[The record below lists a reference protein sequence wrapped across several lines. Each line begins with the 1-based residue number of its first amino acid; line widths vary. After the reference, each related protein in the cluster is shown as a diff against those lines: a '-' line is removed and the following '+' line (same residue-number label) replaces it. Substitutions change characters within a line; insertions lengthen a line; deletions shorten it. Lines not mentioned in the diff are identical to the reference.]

1 MRHILFEESDSYP
14 IALLFKATALNKKQ
28 IWENYVLPLE
38 RQGIRASNCIA
49 FDLEYNDKG
58 KAPAGFIKEYLD
70 PLLKALHSLGT
81 KFLYVADTNYFKV
94 LTKQTKSEVHLGYV
108 LPCAI
113 KGYEHMQVVYGI
125 SHQVLI
131 FNPEMKNQ
139 LKLSVDTL
147 ASAYK
152 GTYVPL
158 GQGIIHSATYPE
170 THRELQ
176 EALDSLHQY
185 PRLTADI
192 EAFSLRFW
200 EAGIA
205 TCAFAWDEHNGMAF
219 ACDYSYADDEDHG
232 VFIPD
237 REVRQMLKQF
247 LLDYKG
253 TLIWHNSGYDVKVII
268 YTLWMEHPQD
278 WKGLQEG
285 LHHMCKDWH
294 DTMIIAYLATNTTA
308 GNVLGLKPL
317 AHEFAGNW
325 AVDEIKDVGKIPL
338 RKLREY
344 NLIDALSTFYVF
356 NKYYNI
362 MVEDNQKDFY
372 YSMAL
377 PSQKVLIQI
386 ELTGMPM
393 SFQKIQEV
401 ETTLQTMKDKA
412 CAVIESHQLIKDIN
426 FTLQNDAMEAA
437 NAKLK
442 TKQHPLSKFADV
454 VFNPGSSKNMQK
466 LLYSVMKLPV
476 IDYTDTKQP
485 AVGADTLEKLVHHC
499 TDVTHKELLKSFV
512 DYAKVEKLLSTFIAA
527 FKRGFVKTD
536 GMIYL
541 HGSFIFGGTVSGRLS
556 SKEPNLQ
563 NQPSNS
569 SLAKFIK
576 MCFMAPNGWLFC
588 GADFS
593 SLEDKINSLL
603 TKDPNKI
610 KVYTS
615 GYDSHSLRSVAYF
628 PEDMPDI
635 IDQLNKAREDAEAVG
650 ISSTE
655 AEVAIINSIAVKG
668 HKYYYLRQ
676 DSKSPTFALTFQG
689 TWRTMVKNLGWP
701 EEKAKKVE
709 ANYNTLY
716 QVSIQWVKDKIQGA
730 CEKGYAEVAFGLRIR
745 TPLLGQS
752 VLGGGAIREAEAEAR
767 TLGNAI
773 SGQSYGLLNNRAINA
788 FMAKVWDSPFKYD
801 ILPVALIHDAIYLM
815 VKDDV
820 EVVAYVNE
828 HLIKE
833 MEWQELPEIQHDQ
846 VKLSAEIDLFWPSWA
861 NPITIPNGLSKQQ
874 IIALCTEAK
883 RKYEEK

>member
-1 MRHILFEESDSYP
+1 MRHIIFEEASNYP
-14 IALLFKATALNKKQ
+14 IALLLKASAFNKTAIKQ
-28 IWENYVLPLE
+28 NYMDTLQSE
-38 RQGIRASNCIA
+38 GISPSTVIA
-49 FDLEYNDKG
+49 FDLQYNEHG

-70 PLLKALHSLGT
+70 PVLKALESLGT

-108 LPCAI
+108 LPCTI

-152 GTYVPL
+152 GTYTPL

-170 THRELQ
+170 TLKELQ

-285 LHHMCKDWH
+285 LHHMCKNWH

-325 AVDEIKDVGKIPL
+325 AVEEIKDVGKIPL

-401 ETTLQTMKDKA
+401 EAILQTMKDKA

-512 DYAKVEKLLSTFIAA
+512 DYAKVEKILSTFIAA
-527 FKRGFVKTD
+527 MKRGFVKAD
-536 GMIYL
+536 GVMYL

-556 SKEPNLQ
+556 SNSPNLQ
-563 NQPSNS
+563 NLPSNS
-569 SLAKFIK
+569 SLAKLIK
-576 MCFMAPNGWLFC
+576 MCFMPAMGWLFC

-610 KVYTS
+610 KVYTDH
-615 GYDSHSLRSVAYF
+615 YDGHALRAYAYF
-628 PEDMPDI
+628 GDQMPDI
-635 IDQLNKAREDAEAVG
+635 QNTVE
-650 ISSTE
+650 S
-655 AEVAIINSIAVKG
+655 INSIADKK
-668 HKYYYLRQ
+668 HPHYYLRQ
-676 DSKSPTFALTFQG
+676 DSKSPTFALTYQG

-701 EEKAKKVE
+701 EDKAKKVE

-833 MEWQELPEIQHDQ
+833 MEWQELPEIQHPE
-846 VKLSAEIDLFWPSWA
+846 VKLGAELDIFWPSWA
-861 NPITIPNGLSKQQ
+861 NPITVPNGLSKKQ
-874 IIALCTEAK
+874 ISDLCAEAK
-883 RKYEEK
+883 RKYAEK

>member
-28 IWENYVLPLE
+28 IWENYVFPLE
-38 RQGIRASNCIA
+38 RQGISATNCIA

-58 KAPAGFIKEYLD
+58 KAPAAFCKEYLD
-70 PLLKALHSLGT
+70 SLLKALYSLGT
-81 KFLYVADTNYFKV
+81 RFLYVADTNYFKV

-113 KGYEHMQVVYGI
+113 KGYEHMQVIYGI

-139 LKLSVDTL
+139 LNLSVDTL
-147 ASAYK
+147 ASAVK

-158 GQGIIHSATYPE
+158 GQGIIHSAVYPE
-170 THRELQ
+170 TLKELK

-219 ACDYSYADDEDHG
+219 ACDYSPDAEAQTG
-232 VFIPD
+232 SFIPNH
-237 REVRQMLKQF
+237 EVQRMLKQF

-285 LHHMCKDWH
+285 LHHMCKNWH

-325 AVDEIKDVGKIPL
+325 AVEEIKDVGKIPL

-401 ETTLQTMKDKA
+401 ETTLQAMKDKA

-426 FTLQNDAMEAA
+426 FTLQTDAMEAA

-454 VFNPGSSKNMQK
+454 VFNPGSPKNMQK
-466 LLYSVMKLPV
+466 LLYSVMGLPV

-499 TDVTHKELLKSFV
+499 TDDTHKELLKSFV
-512 DYAKVEKLLSTFIAA
+512 DYAKVEKILSTFISAM
-527 FKRGFVKTD
+527 KRGFVKAD
-536 GMIYL
+536 GVMYL
-541 HGSFIFGGTVSGRLS
+541 HGSFMFGGTVSGRLS

-563 NQPSNS
+563 NIPSNS
-569 SLAKFIK
+569 SLAKLIK
-576 MCFMAPNGWLFC
+576 MCFMPAVGWLFC

-610 KVYTS
+610 RVYTEH
-615 GYDSHSLRSVAYF
+615 YDGHALRAYAYF
-628 PEDMPDI
+628 GDQMPDI
-635 IDQLNKAREDAEAVG
+635 QDTVE
-650 ISSTE
+650 S
-655 AEVAIINSIAVKG
+655 INSMADKK

-676 DSKSPTFALTFQG
+676 ESKSPTFALTYQG

-788 FMAKVWDSPFKYD
+788 FMTKVWDSPFKYD

-846 VKLSAEIDLFWPSWA
+846 VKLGAELDLFYKHWGQ
-861 NPITIPNGLSKQQ
+861 PITIPNNVTKEEILA
-874 IIALCTEAK
+874 IAKAGAK
-883 RKYEEK
+883 GYDLKS

>member
-14 IALLFKATALNKKQ
+14 ITLLFKATALNKKQ

-38 RQGIRASNCIA
+38 RQGIRAANCIA

-152 GTYVPL
+152 GNYVPL
-158 GQGIIHSATYPE
+158 GQGIIYSAVYPE
-170 THRELQ
+170 TLKELQ

-237 REVRQMLKQF
+237 KEVRQMLKQF

-285 LHHMCKDWH
+285 LHHMCKGWH

-325 AVDEIKDVGKIPL
+325 AVEEIKDVGKIPL

-401 ETTLQTMKDKA
+401 ETILQTMKDKA

-454 VFNPGSSKNMQK
+454 VFNPGSPKNMQK
-466 LLYSVMKLPV
+466 LLYSVMQLPV

-499 TDVTHKELLKSFV
+499 TDTTHKELLKSFV
-512 DYAKVEKLLSTFIAA
+512 DYAKVEKILSTFITAM
-527 FKRGFVKTD
+527 KRGFVKAD
-536 GMIYL
+536 GVMYL
-541 HGSFIFGGTVSGRLS
+541 HGSFMFGGTVSGRLS
-556 SKEPNLQ
+556 SNSPNLQ
-563 NQPSNS
+563 NLPSNS
-569 SLAKFIK
+569 SLAKLIK

-610 KVYTS
+610 KVYTDH
-615 GYDSHSLRSVAYF
+615 YDGHALRAYAYF
-628 PEDMPDI
+628 GDQMPDI
-635 IDQLNKAREDAEAVG
+635 QNTVE
-650 ISSTE
+650 S
-655 AEVAIINSIAVKG
+655 INSIADKK
-668 HKYYYLRQ
+668 HPHYHLRQ
-676 DSKSPTFALTFQG
+676 DSKSPTFALTYQG

-846 VKLSAEIDLFWPSWA
+846 VKLGAEIDLFWPSWA

-874 IIALCTEAK
+874 IIDLCTEAK

>member
-38 RQGIRASNCIA
+38 RQGIPTANCIA

-113 KGYEHMQVVYGI
+113 KGYEHMQVVYGV

-158 GQGIIHSATYPE
+158 GQGIIHSAMYPE
-170 THRELQ
+170 TLKELQ

-205 TCAFAWDEHNGMAF
+205 TCSFAWDEHNGMAF
-219 ACDYSYADDEDHG
+219 ACDYLPMDNDTGTFVPNHE
-232 VFIPD
+232 I
-237 REVRQMLKQF
+237 RRMLKQF

-253 TLIWHNSGYDVKVII
+253 TLVWHNSGYDVKVII

-285 LHHMCKDWH
+285 LHHMCKGWH

-325 AVDEIKDVGKIPL
+325 AVEEIKDVRQVPL
-338 RKLREY
+338 AKLLEY
-344 NLIDALSTFYVF
+344 NLIDTLSTFYVF

-362 MVEDNQKDFY
+362 MVEDSQKDFY

-401 ETTLQTMKDKA
+401 ETTLQAMKDKA
-412 CAVIESHQLIKDIN
+412 CAVIESHPLIKDIN

-442 TKQHPLSKFADV
+442 TKQHPLSKFANV

-466 LLYSVMKLPV
+466 LLYSAMGLPV

-499 TDVTHKELLKSFV
+499 SDVTHKELLKSFV
-512 DYAKVEKLLSTFIAA
+512 EYAKVEKLLSTFIAA
-527 FKRGFVKTD
+527 FKQGFVKAD

-563 NQPSNS
+563 NIPSNS
-569 SLAKFIK
+569 SLAKLIK
-576 MCFMAPNGWLFC
+576 LCFMAPTGWLFC

-610 KVYTS
+610 KVYTDH
-615 GYDSHSLRSVAYF
+615 YDGHALRAYAYF
-628 PEDMPDI
+628 GDQMPDI
-635 IDQLNKAREDAEAVG
+635 QNTVE
-650 ISSTE
+650 S
-655 AEVAIINSIAVKG
+655 INSIAVKG
-668 HKYYYLRQ
+668 HKYYFLRQ
-676 DSKSPTFALTFQG
+676 DSKSPTFALTYQG

-709 ANYNTLY
+709 TNYNTLY

-846 VKLSAEIDLFWPSWA
+846 VKLGAELDIFWPSWA
-861 NPITIPNGLSKQQ
+861 NPITIPNGLSKKQ
-874 IIALCTEAK
+874 ISDLCIEAK
-883 RKYEEK
+883 KKYEEKT

>member
-1 MRHILFEESDSYP
+1 MRHILFEESAFYP

-38 RQGIRASNCIA
+38 RQSIRAANCIA

-81 KFLYVADTNYFKV
+81 KYLYVADTHYFKV
-94 LTKQTKSEVHLGYV
+94 LTRQTKSEVHLGYV

-139 LKLSVDTL
+139 LNLSVDTL

-170 THRELQ
+170 TLRELQ
-176 EALDSLHQY
+176 EAFHRLHQY

-219 ACDYSYADDEDHG
+219 ACDYLPMDD
-232 VFIPD
+232 D
-237 REVRQMLKQF
+237 RGTFVPNHEVRRMLKQF

-268 YTLWMEHPQD
+268 YTLWMEHPKD

-285 LHHMCKDWH
+285 LHHMCKGWH

-401 ETTLQTMKDKA
+401 ESTLQTMKDKA

-499 TDVTHKELLKSFV
+499 TDTTHKELLKSFV
-512 DYAKVEKLLSTFIAA
+512 DYAKVEKILSTFIAA
-527 FKRGFVKTD
+527 MKRGFVKAD
-536 GMIYL
+536 GVMYL
-541 HGSFIFGGTVSGRLS
+541 HGSFMFGGTVSGRLS
-556 SKEPNLQ
+556 SNSPNLQ
-563 NQPSNS
+563 NLPSNS
-569 SLAKFIK
+569 SLAKLIK
-576 MCFMAPNGWLFC
+576 MCFMPAMGWLFC

-610 KVYTS
+610 KVYTDH
-615 GYDSHSLRSVAYF
+615 YDGHALRAYAYF
-628 PEDMPDI
+628 GDQMPDI
-635 IDQLNKAREDAEAVG
+635 QNTVE
-650 ISSTE
+650 S
-655 AEVAIINSIAVKG
+655 INSISDKK
-668 HKYYYLRQ
+668 HPHYHLRQ
-676 DSKSPTFALTFQG
+676 DSKSPTFALTYQG

-788 FMAKVWDSPFKYD
+788 FMAKVWESPFKYD

-874 IIALCTEAK
+874 IIDLCTEAK